1 MSRHEPGL
9 PSRLWRTRTAG
20 WGPPN
25 LPQGERLRVLLVED
39 DEGDAFL
46 VGELLAE
53 TDAAIDLVVAT
64 SLNEARQR
72 IAGVDCVLLDLGLP
86 DAQGLDGLRQ
96 VLEMPSS
103 AAVCVLTGRSDE
115 HLGIGAV
122 AEGAQDYLVK
132 GQVDGILLTRALRYA
147 VERKRADENARRLRE
162 IELRQ
167 AESARLERGLLPQ
180 PLMETDEVAVHTF
193 YRPGRH
199 AALIGGDFYD
209 VVQTRPD
216 RIDLIV
222 GDVCGHGVDE
232 AALGVE
238 LRVAWRALVLAG
250 VPDDEVL
257 PALEQVLMSERRLR
271 EIFATVATAR
281 LDLAANRATV
291 RLAGHPPPL
300 LLAGGRVAPGRR
312 RRAGCCS
319 AYGPA
324 APSPTTWSSTTDDW
338 SLLMYTDGLI
348 EGRVGDRRRPARRA
362 GPERPARRA
371 GEPRGAAAR
380 AAGLAGRPGRGDQRR
395 PARRRRRDAA
405 GQPGRWPMTEAEEL
419 DAAAAGRH
427 ALRRRRLVLLLGLA
441 AAEAAV
447 AAQNRTHIDTL
458 LNKTGPLRVARPGA
472 ARRPGRPGDRR
483 TRLRGDRR
491 REPTWPRTTA
501 GWQQE
506 REAGRRDAT
515 RCSPTSRRSRRSWH
529 GRRSRPPQWRPRSP
543 SR

>member
-1 MSRHEPGL
+1 MVPYPHGGLGRHPHL
-9 PSRLWRTRTAG
+9 P
-20 WGPPN
+20 P
-25 LPQGERLRVLLVED
+25 GERLRVLLVED

-53 TDAAIDLVVAT
+53 TNSMIDLLVAT
-64 SLNEARQR
+64 SLSEARQR
-72 IAGVDCVLLDLGLP
+72 VTGVDCVLLDLGLP

-96 VLEMPSS
+96 VLEMASG

-115 HLGIGAV
+115 HLGIVAV

-132 GQVDGILLTRALRYA
+132 GQVDGVLLTRALRYA

-162 IELRQ
+162 VELRQ

-180 PLMETDEVAVHTF
+180 PLMSTDQVAVHTF

-216 RIDLIV
+216 RVDLIV

-257 PALEQVLMSERRLR
+257 PALEQVLMSERRLQ

-281 LDLAANRATV
+281 LDLDANRAVV

-300 LLAGGRVAPGRR
+300 LLSRGGVAPVPAPGGLLLGVRPR
-312 RRAGCCS
+312 PPI
-319 AYGPA
+319 AYDLKFD
-324 APSPTTWSSTTDDW
+324 TEDW

-348 EGRVGDRRRPARRA
+348 EGRVGDSDDRLDVPGLGELLAEPASREVPLPELPAWLVGRA
-362 GPERPARRA
+362 EQING
-371 GEPRGAAAR
+371 
-380 AAGLAGRPGRGDQRR
+380 
-395 PARRRRRDAA
+395 
-405 GQPGRWPMTEAEEL
+405 
-419 DAAAAGRH
+419 
-427 ALRRRRLVLLLGLA
+427 
-441 AAEAAV
+441 
-447 AAQNRTHIDTL
+447 
-458 LNKTGPLRVARPGA
+458 GPLADDVAMLLVTRGG
-472 ARRPGRPGDRR
+472 GR
-483 TRLRGDRR
+483 
-491 REPTWPRTTA
+491 
-501 GWQQE
+501 
-506 REAGRRDAT
+506 
-515 RCSPTSRRSRRSWH
+515 
-529 GRRSRPPQWRPRSP
+529 
-543 SR
+543 